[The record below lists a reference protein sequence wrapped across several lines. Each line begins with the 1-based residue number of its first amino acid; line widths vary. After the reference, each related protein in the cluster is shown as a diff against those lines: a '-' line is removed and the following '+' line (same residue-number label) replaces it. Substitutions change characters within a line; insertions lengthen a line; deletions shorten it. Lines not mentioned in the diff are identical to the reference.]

1 MGKTVYAFNP
11 HTGAYL
17 GPCELDEGDL
27 SPLDSTEDAPVYLIP
42 GSCLESAPPEA
53 PDGQWPFAVGGQWE
67 LQQLPKDPGTE
78 PEPEFTVE
86 ERRARLKDAA
96 TARRWEIETG
106 GLTLPNGIRVLTG
119 KADQNR
125 ITSVIVNAQMA
136 GIEAV
141 DFKAD
146 SGWTRLTVAEITAIA
161 CAIGRHVQACF
172 TAERVHHEAIDQL
185 DAAGIDTYDLAAGW
199 PITNFTQ
206 GA

>member
-1 MGKTVYAFNP
+1 MKTVYAFHP
-11 HTGAYL
+11 ETKAL
-17 GPCELDEGDL
+17 IGPVVLDESDL
-27 SPLDSTEDAPVYLIP
+27 SPLEEGVYLIP
-42 GSCLESAPPEA
+42 GGCVDLEPPNPPA
-53 PDGQWPFAVGGQWE
+53 GQWPHLINGSWV
-67 LQQLPKDPGTE
+67 LQPLPAGE
-78 PEPEFTVE
+78 PEPTLE
-86 ERRARLKDAA
+86 ERRARLKDDA

-136 GIEAV
+136 GIESV

-161 CAIGRHVQACF
+161 CAIGRHVQVCF
-172 TAERVHHEAIDQL
+172 TAERAHHEAIELL